1 MIYYAVLISFSIL
14 EFNTGISASM
24 AMKTTLEQA
33 HLGTGRKFVPT
44 KFMEEIGQTWFM
56 NWP

>member
-14 EFNTGISASM
+14 VFNTGISAYM
-24 AMKTTLEQA
+24 AINTTLEQA

-44 KFMEEIGQTWFM
+44 KFMEEIGQT
-56 NWP
+56 

>member
-44 KFMEEIGQTWFM
+44 KFMEEIGQT
-56 NWP
+56 